1 MKKKSWKYILVSIL
15 ILTVSVSASHVKVTG
30 EVKPITEANEQLKG
44 ITEEEKQTLENLFI
58 LSQEI
63 EEMEREEIRITKE
76 IEGLIYDIENLD
88 KSIIEEQEYYDFYLN
103 LLEKV
108 LISYQRGGPTSYFDI
123 LLKAENLTVF
133 IKSLNLIKDISR
145 NTGDLL
151 ASVEESKKSLEDNRR
166 TLSDSKDLLEVK
178 REELHEPI
186 MSKKNLVEEQE
197 AYLDSLA
204 DKKELFEE
212 HLNSLQLMW
221 DNLKVLFSETVD
233 EFSRIIGEGH
243 FAMEDLNLKI
253 GFFSVKGAIHE
264 ERFNQIINDNS
275 TLSEMKFTFG
285 QEGVIIEVPENNL
298 VLEGEFVVKGN
309 ASLEFIPRGGTFYNM
324 ALEMESI
331 NELFKMGPMIID
343 FERVAG
349 DLVTIEIKLEDV
361 YTENGYINFTIE
373 TGFSINKQ
381 RDKEEE
387 F

>member
-1 MKKKSWKYILVSIL
+1 
-15 ILTVSVSASHVKVTG
+15 
-30 EVKPITEANEQLKG
+30 
-44 ITEEEKQTLENLFI
+44 
-58 LSQEI
+58 
-63 EEMEREEIRITKE
+63 
-76 IEGLIYDIENLD
+76 
-88 KSIIEEQEYYDFYLN
+88 
-103 LLEKV
+103 
-108 LISYQRGGPTSYFDI
+108 
-123 LLKAENLTVF
+123 
-133 IKSLNLIKDISR
+133 
-145 NTGDLL
+145 
-151 ASVEESKKSLEDNRR
+151 
-166 TLSDSKDLLEVK
+166 
-178 REELHEPI
+178 
-186 MSKKNLVEEQE
+186 MSKRNLVEEQE

-373 TGFSINKQ
+373 TGFG
-381 RDKEEE
+381 
-387 F
+387 FY

>member
-44 ITEEEKQTLENLFI
+44 ITEEEKQALENLFI

-88 KSIIEEQEYYDFYLN
+88 KSIIKEQEYYDFYLN

-373 TGFSINKQ
+373 TGFG
-381 RDKEEE
+381 
-387 F
+387 FY

>member
-373 TGFSINKQ
+373 TGFG
-381 RDKEEE
+381 
-387 F
+387 FY